1 MRSRRLPGPKIEE
14 MNSTDLNAAA
24 RAILEANDRGGYTV
38 PNGRVYPFQWNWDS
52 AFVALGFDTFD
63 RNRAW
68 TEIETL
74 FRAQWDDGFLPHIVF
89 WKDDPG
95 YFPGPAVWGTGH
107 EPVTSGITQP
117 PVAASVVRKLWEHA
131 AAAGEADTY
140 LPRLEA
146 LFPKLLAWH
155 RWFHDYRDPD
165 GRGVVV
171 AMHPWETGRDNSP
184 EWDVPGEPIDV
195 SSVGDYVRRDTSHL
209 DSKMRPTKLEYDR
222 YLALV
227 QFGRATGWD
236 HARIA
241 AENPFRVADVGM
253 SMILLRAN
261 RDLADLAR
269 ALGKADAAAE
279 IRGWVALAEQGIGW
293 LWNDELGAWCSR
305 DVLTGRSSGFITSAS
320 FLSFYAGLR
329 DAKRDAATNAHFD
342 RIASLVEF
350 VMPSLDPADPGFQMV
365 RYWRGPV
372 WAVVNYMI
380 GNGLAE
386 QGDRLRASRVRNDTL
401 ELMRRNGFYEA
412 YSPVDGSGSGG
423 DDFSWTAAIW
433 LAWADR

>member
-1 MRSRRLPGPKIEE
+1 MTSSEL
-14 MNSTDLNAAA
+14 DDAA
-24 RAILEANDRGGYTV
+24 RAILSANERGGYTV

-52 AFVALGFDTFD
+52 AFVALGFDRFD

-74 FRAQWDDGFLPHIVF
+74 FAAQWDDGFLPHIIF

-95 YFPGPAVWGTGH
+95 YFPGPSVWGTGRQ
-107 EPVTSGITQP
+107 PVTSGITQP
-117 PVAASVVRKLWEHA
+117 PVAATSVRKLWDSA
-131 AAAGEADTY
+131 KAAGEGERYRD
-140 LPRLEA
+140 RLRL
-146 LFPKLLAWH
+146 LFPKLHAWH
-155 RWFHDYRDPD
+155 RWFADYRDFD
-165 GRGVVV
+165 GHGVVV

-195 SSVGDYVRRDTSHL
+195 SKVGDYVRRDTSHL

-227 QFGRATGWD
+227 QFGRSTGWD

-261 RDLADLAR
+261 RDLAALADE
-269 ALGKADAAAE
+269 LGEDAAGAE
-279 IRGWVALAEQGIGW
+279 IRGWIARAEQGIGW
-293 LWNDELGAWCSR
+293 LWDDAVGAWCSR
-305 DVLTGRSSGFITSAS
+305 DTPTGRSSGLVTSAS
-320 FLSFYAGLR
+320 FLSFYAGLC
-329 DAKRDAATNAHFD
+329 DTHRDAATCAHFD
-342 RIASLVEF
+342 RIGDTVEF
-350 VMPSLDPADPGFQMV
+350 VMPSLDPADPGFQMI

-380 GNGLAE
+380 GTGLAE
-386 QGDRLRASRVRNDTL
+386 AGDAGRAERSRNDTL
-401 ELMRRNGFYEA
+401 ELIRRNGFYEA
-412 YSPVDGSGSGG
+412 YSPVDGTGSGG

>member
-1 MRSRRLPGPKIEE
+1 
-14 MNSTDLNAAA
+14 MNDNTTIDLDAAA
-24 RAILEANDRGGYTV
+24 RDILRANDRGGYTV

-63 RNRAW
+63 RDRAW

-74 FRAQWDDGFLPHIVF
+74 FRAQWADGFLPHIVF

-95 YFPGPAVWGTGH
+95 YFPGPSVWGTDRG
-107 EPVTSGITQP
+107 PVTSGITQP
-117 PVAASVVRKLWEHA
+117 PVAATSVRRLWESA
-131 AAAGEADTY
+131 KAAGEAERFRD
-140 LPRLEA
+140 RLEN
-146 LFPKLLAWH
+146 LFGKLLAWH
-155 RWFHDYRDPD
+155 RWFATYRDFEN
-165 GRGVVV
+165 RGVVV

-184 EWDVPGEPIDV
+184 EWDAPGEPIDV
-195 SSVGDYVRRDTSHL
+195 SNVGEYVRRDTSHL

-241 AENPFRVADVGM
+241 AENPFRVADIGM

-261 RDLADLAR
+261 RDLAALAEE
-269 ALGKADAAAE
+269 LGKATDAAEVRQWIDRAE
-279 IRGWVALAEQGIGW
+279 RGIGW
-293 LWNDELGAWCSR
+293 LWDDQVGAWCSR
-305 DVLTGRSSGFITSAS
+305 DTLTGRSSGFITSAS
-320 FLSFYAGLR
+320 FLSFYAGLADPYR
-329 DAKRDAATNAHFD
+329 DQVVRHHFD
-342 RIASLVEF
+342 RIAGMVDF
-350 VMPSLDPADPGFQMV
+350 VMPSLDPADPGFQMI

-380 GNGLAE
+380 GTGLAE
-386 QGDRLRASRVRNDTL
+386 AGDRIRADRVRDDTL
-401 ELMRRNGFYEA
+401 ALMERNGFYEA

-423 DDFSWTAAIW
+423 GDFSWTAAIW
-433 LAWADR
+433 LAWKSQV

>member
-1 MRSRRLPGPKIEE
+1 MTTS
-14 MNSTDLNAAA
+14 DLDAAA
-24 RAILEANDRGGYTV
+24 RDILRANDRGGYTV

-74 FRAQWDDGFLPHIVF
+74 FKAQWDDGFLPHIVF

-95 YFPGPAVWGTGH
+95 YFPGPSVWATGKQ
-107 EPVTSGITQP
+107 PVTSGITQP
-117 PVAASVVRKLWEHA
+117 PVAATVVRKLWDSA
-131 AAAGEADTY
+131 RMAGESNAY
-140 LPRLEA
+140 QARLEA

-155 RWFHDYRDPD
+155 RWFHEYRDPQR
-165 GRGVVV
+165 RGVVV

-184 EWDVPGEPIDV
+184 EWDAPGEVIDV
-195 SSVGDYVRRDTSHL
+195 SDVGDYVRRDTSHL

-227 QFGRATGWD
+227 QFGRAVGWD

-241 AENPFRVADVGM
+241 RENPFRVADVGM
-253 SMILLRAN
+253 SMILFRAN
-261 RDLADLAR
+261 RDLAHLADE
-269 ALGKADAAAE
+269 LGKPEEAAE
-279 IRGWVALAEQGIGW
+279 IRGWIEIAERGIGW
-293 LWNDELGAWCSR
+293 LWNQEAQAWCSR
-305 DVLTGRSSGFITSAS
+305 DLMTGRSSGFITSAC
-320 FLSFYAGLR
+320 FLSFYAGLH
-329 DAKRDAATNAHFD
+329 DPKRDAAMLEHFD
-342 RIASLVEF
+342 RIASIVDY
-350 VMPSLDPADPGFQMV
+350 VMPSLDPADSGFQMV

-380 GNGLAE
+380 GIGLAE
-386 QGDRLRASRVRNDTL
+386 VRDSRAAKVRQDTL
-401 ELMRRNGFYEA
+401 DLIARNGFYEA
-412 YSPVDGSGSGG
+412 YSPVDGTGSGG

-433 LAWADR
+433 LAWSHEEVK

>member
-1 MRSRRLPGPKIEE
+1 MS
-14 MNSTDLNAAA
+14 STDLGAAA
-24 RAILEANDRGGYTV
+24 RAILEANERGGYTV

-63 RNRAW
+63 RDRAW

-95 YFPGPAVWGTGH
+95 YFPGPSVWGTGKK
-107 EPVTSGITQP
+107 PVTSGITQP
-117 PVAASVVRKLWEHA
+117 PVAATSVRKLWESA
-131 AAAGEADTY
+131 KAAGQEQQY
-140 LPRLEA
+140 RPRLQS
-146 LFPKLLAWH
+146 LFPRLLAWH
-155 RWFHDYRDPD
+155 RWFATYRDFEQ
-165 GRGVVV
+165 RGVVV

-195 SSVGDYVRRDTSHL
+195 SNVGDYVRRDTSHL

-227 QFGRATGWD
+227 QFGRSTGWD
-236 HARIA
+236 HGRIA

-261 RDLADLAR
+261 RDLAALADE
-269 ALGKADAAAE
+269 LGEDGAE
-279 IRGWVALAEQGIGW
+279 IREWIGRAERGIGW
-293 LWNDELGAWCSR
+293 LWDDQANAWCSR
-305 DVLTGRSSGFITSAS
+305 DTLTGRSSGFVTSAS
-320 FLSFYAGLR
+320 FLSFYAGLS
-329 DAKRDAATNAHFD
+329 DASRDAATRAHFD
-342 RIASLVEF
+342 RIAGTVEF
-350 VMPSLDPADPGFQMV
+350 VMPSLDPADPGFQMI

-380 GNGLAE
+380 GTGFAE
-386 QGDRLRASRVRNDTL
+386 MGDSERAERVRTDTL

-412 YSPVDGSGSGG
+412 YNPVDGSGSGG

-433 LAWADR
+433 LAWTQR